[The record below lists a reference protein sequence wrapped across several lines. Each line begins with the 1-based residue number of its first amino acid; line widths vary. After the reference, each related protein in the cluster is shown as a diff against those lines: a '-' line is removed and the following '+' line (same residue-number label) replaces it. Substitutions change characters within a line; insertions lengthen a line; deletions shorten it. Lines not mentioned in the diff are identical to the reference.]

1 MTGVELVRKKLHRYK
16 DRKRYQTFLKEKEQ
30 LKERQDRQRA
40 ELQRRHDLQALD
52 LARKLR
58 ALDQIEKRELR
69 SLEQSLFADQ
79 RIQARGGCEHMQPLS
94 LTQDGERGTPVRGD
108 IDLTR
113 EFDRAARGNDSDG
126 SGKGSEEQSP
136 AKRSKVDQYRRQ
148 KSRKRDRDKDR
159 DR

>member
-1 MTGVELVRKKLHRYK
+1 MSGVELVRKKLHQYR
-16 DRKRYQTFLKEKEQ
+16 DRKRYQTFLKEKVQ
-30 LKERQDRQRA
+30 LKERQERQRA

-52 LARKLR
+52 LARKLC
-58 ALDQIEKRELR
+58 AMDQIEKRELR

-79 RIQARGGCEHMQPLS
+79 RVQARGGCEHMPAFS
-94 LTQDGERGTPVRGD
+94 LAQDGERGEAVRGD
-108 IDLTR
+108 IDLTG
-113 EFDRAARGNDSDG
+113 EFGRAARGDDSDG
-126 SGKGSEEQSP
+126 SGEGSEDQSP